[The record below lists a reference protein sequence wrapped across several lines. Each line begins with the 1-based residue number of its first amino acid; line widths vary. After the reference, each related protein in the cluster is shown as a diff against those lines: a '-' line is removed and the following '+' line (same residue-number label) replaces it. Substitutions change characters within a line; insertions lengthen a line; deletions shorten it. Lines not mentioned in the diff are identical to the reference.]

1 MTPENYQQIESIVL
15 NVCLVGLF
23 VLLGLAIHD
32 VVKKN
37 DVPLI
42 GRVVAYGVLGLGAAG
57 FVAKGIIQIIY
68 GASGLS

>member
-1 MTPENYQQIESIVL
+1 MTPENYQQIETIVL
-15 NVCLVGLF
+15 NVSLIGLF

-42 GRVVAYGVLGLGAAG
+42 GRIVAYGVLGLGAAG
-57 FVAKGIIQIIY
+57 FVAKGIIQLIY
-68 GASGLS
+68 GASGI

>member
-1 MTPENYQQIESIVL
+1 MTPEDYQQIESIVL

-32 VVKKN
+32 VLKKN

-42 GRVVAYGVLGLGAAG
+42 GRAVAYGVLGLGAAG
-57 FVAKGIIQIIY
+57 FVAKGLIQLFY
-68 GASGLS
+68 GASGVA